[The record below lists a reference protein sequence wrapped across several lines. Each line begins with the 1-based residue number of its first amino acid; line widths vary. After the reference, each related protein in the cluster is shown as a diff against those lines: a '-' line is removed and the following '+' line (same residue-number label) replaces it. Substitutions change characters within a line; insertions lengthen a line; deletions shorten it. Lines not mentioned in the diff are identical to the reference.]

1 PEDIPRLTS
10 VHESLM
16 ATSCQRV
23 ELTPWL
29 LVFANSDMCPKGP
42 ISMLNLVSFRPLAF
56 VQESYLSYIETMK
69 EEIGAKH
76 GLVLKLSGG
85 GVALVW
91 YSSFQH
97 FTDTLSDGDY

>member
-1 PEDIPRLTS
+1 
-10 VHESLM
+10 M

-56 VQESYLSYIETMK
+56 VQGSYLSYIETMK

-76 GLVLKLSGG
+76 GLPGG
-85 GVALVW
+85 EVALVW

-97 FTDTLSDGDY
+97 FADTLSDGDY